1 MTISSSASSFK
12 KVLPYALVVFF
23 GYVGFSL
30 PLPILPEMFLDSEL
44 GIFPSSYSREW
55 KTTLLGIVM
64 AAYPCGQLI
73 GSPILGKCSDKWG
86 RKKIILLSLFGSM
99 IGYIFTALATD
110 RASVACIFSGLFIC
124 GLCEGNVAIA
134 QSVVADIA
142 SPEEEGQR
150 VSYFG
155 WINLF
160 TCFAFIIGPIIGG
173 QLSNSSLV
181 SWFTFSTPFWIASFM
196 TFIGI
201 CIVLKFSKETRKKDE
216 KESLGYW
223 ASFRKGMSHKPLR
236 RIYLINFFL
245 AFGYFSYFRFFPVYI
260 EQAFSFNSAMLG
272 YTIAYGSITFAVF
285 SALFLKK
292 IAKWMKPH
300 NAVALFSL
308 GLALSFF
315 LVLAPT
321 SVVGLFSVIPVVGLC
336 LSVVMTYAAILVS
349 NASSLEFQGQA
360 FGCLTSVQV
369 AAEVLVSLIGG
380 VLAGFFTPL
389 PMIIGSCMLGIAAF
403 ILLASKRIRMHP
415 LG

>member
-1 MTISSSASSFK
+1 
-12 KVLPYALVVFF
+12 LPYALVVFF

-30 PLPILPEMFLDSEL
+30 PLPILPEMFLDPEV

-55 KTTLLGIVM
+55 KTILLGIVM
-64 AAYPCGQLI
+64 AAYPAGQLI

-110 RASVACIFSGLFIC
+110 RASVSCIFSGLFIC

-196 TFIGI
+196 TLIGI
-201 CIVLKFSKETRKKDE
+201 GIVLKFSTETRKKTE
-216 KESLGYW
+216 HESLGYW

-272 YTIAYGSITFAVF
+272 YIIAYSSITFAIF
-285 SALFLKK
+285 SALLLKRV
-292 IAKWMKPH
+292 AKWMKPH
-300 NAVALFSL
+300 NAVAIFSL

-315 LVLAPT
+315 LVLIPT
-321 SVVGLFSVIPVVGLC
+321 TTFGLFSVIPFVGLC

-349 NASSLEFQGQA
+349 NASSIEFQGQA

-369 AAEVLVSLIGG
+369 AAEVLTSLLGG
-380 VLAGFFTPL
+380 VLASSFTSL
-389 PMIIGSCMLGIAAF
+389 PMIIGSCMLVVAAF

-415 LG
+415 FP